1 MLDPQAPEL
10 IQRFAPPAQVR
21 RRVRAHPV
29 RHPPLSDPDAAPRRT
44 NRSILDTSISTG
56 HRPARHCQ
64 PGRIP
69 THRRDQVSRARQGGP
84 ERRLGLL
91 ELLGVHQEAGE
102 QFSLFITTRTEARE
116 AVWAG
121 DGRGGATR
129 EREGVKGNRTLVL
142 RSHGTAKAA
151 HRLDWSLV
159 QMSGEGCDALLSP
172 AARREALDLASRSS
186 AQQSLHPRAP
196 PCTPTDAFE
205 HAHRALPRSRRPRS
219 STSRRVP
226 TCRRSS
232 RRRAPTS
239 TTSAS
244 KRVPSYSASLKLP
257 GPTRASS
264 SALTACPSSLTTALP
279 PPSTRARASTVPATT
294 LLEPPN
300 RTRTPSRRP
309 PPPRQPSL
317 PRSPRT
323 PT

>member
-44 NRSILDTSISTG
+44 SRGIFNTSISTG

-84 ERRLGLL
+84 ERRLGIL
-91 ELLGVHQEAGE
+91 ELLGVHKEAGE
-102 QFSLFITTRTEARE
+102 QFSLFITTRTEASE

-196 PCTPTDAFE
+196 PVRPLTHLSTLTGHC
-205 HAHRALPRSRRPRS
+205 RAPDGREAVRVGACRPVAAPLAGARQPRP
-219 STSRRVP
+219 P
-226 TCRRSS
+226 
-232 RRRAPTS
+232 RRAN
-239 TTSAS
+239 AC
-244 KRVPSYSASLKLP
+244 
-257 GPTRASS
+257 RA
-264 SALTACPSSLTTALP
+264 TAPL
-279 PPSTRARASTVPATT
+279 
-294 LLEPPN
+294 
-300 RTRTPSRRP
+300 
-309 PPPRQPSL
+309 
-317 PRSPRT
+317 
-323 PT
+323 